1 MKRNILALL
10 LIPGCAALDQQIADY
25 QAGLDALAG
34 SSEAALVV
42 RFGLPER
49 VEELSSTTQVLH
61 WEATERGEIVNQEFG
76 QAPPPAGERLTLLW
90 RCRLSIRLVDDM
102 VESSQWAAT
111 RGYVEHPDRGEVES
125 LGAYP
130 CSQLFSVE
138 DR

>member
-10 LIPGCAALDQQIADY
+10 LIPGCAALEQQIADY
-25 QAGLDALAG
+25 QAGLDALTG
-34 SSEAALVV
+34 SSEAALVA

-49 VEELSSTTQVLH
+49 VEELSSTAQVLH
-61 WEATERGEIVNQEFG
+61 WEATERGQIINQEVG
-76 QAPPPAGERLTLLW
+76 QPPPPAGERLTLLW
-90 RCRLSIRLVDDM
+90 RCRLSIRLVDDAAA
-102 VESSQWAAT
+102 SSEWAAT

-130 CSQLFSVE
+130 CNKLFSVE